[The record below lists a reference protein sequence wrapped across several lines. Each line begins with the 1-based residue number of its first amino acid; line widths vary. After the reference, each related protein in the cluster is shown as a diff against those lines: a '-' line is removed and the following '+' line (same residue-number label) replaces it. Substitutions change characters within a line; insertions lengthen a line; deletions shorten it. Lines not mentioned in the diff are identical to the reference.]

1 MKNELKPLATNVL
14 IPIESTAAVSATD
27 AAINKK
33 MFRWSVTMLTIS
45 NNEMNDIM
53 KIANSLEESG
63 LLKRR

>member
-1 MKNELKPLATNVL
+1 MKNELKPLAKNVL
-14 IPIESTAAVSATD
+14 IPIESTAVVSATD